1 MGKFY
6 GSISIKDNDIS
17 RYVVSGKNNSMDQR
31 AKNIFKEAAEYRKHF
46 AAFAESRLREAELDT
61 FVGNPLY
68 PVFVDASPR
77 KLFINLLMMD
87 FYNAVP
93 TSTSCFE
100 SKTSQRTALKIIS
113 ESVKLKICVQEK
125 DPEDHRRKML
135 FPTLNLIQ
143 AHEQRDAKITFRLAA
158 RTGRLGD
165 SKVVKNL
172 VEYEKLRV
180 QYLPFEISSQ
190 VSFDLTSEFLNLGAK
205 KTTGNTYL

>member
-1 MGKFY
+1 MAEFY
-6 GSISIKDNDIS
+6 SSISIRDNDNR
-17 RYVVSGKNNSMDQR
+17 RYLAAGINSMHLR
-31 AKNIFKEAAEYRKHF
+31 AQNIFKEAAGYREHF

-68 PVFVDASPR
+68 PVFVEANPR
-77 KLFINLLMMD
+77 KLFVNLLMLD

-113 ESVKLKICVQEK
+113 ESVKSKICVQEK

-165 SKVVKNL
+165 SEVVKNL
-172 VEYEKLRV
+172 IEYEKLRV
-180 QYLPFEISSQ
+180 QYLPFEISSK

-205 KTTGNTYL
+205 KTTGNPYL